1 MASIWVYQNFS
12 GLTLLVKVCYA
23 SKFKQHHLRNSN
35 LALTPEI
42 WGAHASNS
50 HEWIKLIF
58 HYILH

>member
-1 MASIWVYQNFS
+1 MGVSKFFWIDSVGKS
-12 GLTLLVKVCYA
+12 MLCCYA